1 MRSSTSTLA
10 LLFATLFLDSASASC
25 GHGTSLLKRKVNYKR
40 QEGGEAV
47 KVVEVG
53 QFGYIGSVGPTNW
66 AALAAENGDCAVSKQ
81 QSPIDV
87 TNTST
92 TLVAPGA
99 LDIKFP
105 NVAAAEFE
113 NIGTTIEVVMEGKGA
128 ETIVDGKAFELK
140 QFHFHSPSEHTVNG
154 EYFPLE
160 MHMVHE
166 AADGAIA
173 VIAAQFQLSETGETT
188 SLLTSVVEKIGAI
201 SAPGSVTETGAL
213 DFAPLVD
220 VLSKQSLS
228 TYAGSLTTP
237 PCAEGLTFFIT
248 TEQLALNV
256 ATFNQIKA
264 VVGFNA
270 RFTQNVVGQDNL
282 LAASA
287 KVVAQVEAAAGGAE
301 AVVAAPV
308 AEAAEPA
315 AEVAEPVAEAA
326 KPAVAEGAASTATGS
341 NVITA
346 GSLGEA
352 SEIVKGLT
360 GLDLGALLGN

>member
-1 MRSSTSTLA
+1 MKSSASTLA

-47 KVVEVG
+47 KTVEVG
-53 QFGYIGSVGPTNW
+53 QFGYIGAVGPTNW
-66 AALAAENGDCAVSKQ
+66 AALAPENGDCAVSKQ

-92 TLVAPGA
+92 TLVAPGTLA
-99 LDIKFP
+99 ITIP
-105 NVAAAEFE
+105 NVEAAEFE

-128 ETIVDGKAFELK
+128 ETVVGGKAFELK

-201 SAPGSVTETGAL
+201 SAPGSVTETGPL

-220 VLSKQSLS
+220 ILSKQSLH

-237 PCAEGLTFFIT
+237 PCAEGLSFFIT
-248 TEQLALNV
+248 TEQLPLNV

-270 RFTQNVVGQDNL
+270 RFTQNTVGQDNL

-287 KVVAQVEAAAGGAE
+287 KTVATVEAAAGGAE
-301 AVVAAPV
+301 AVIAAPV
-308 AEAAEPA
+308 AE
-315 AEVAEPVAEAA
+315 VA
-326 KPAVAEGAASTATGS
+326 KPAVVAEGVAAEKGAGASS

>member
-1 MRSSTSTLA
+1 MRSSTSTFA
-10 LLFATLFLDSASASC
+10 ILFATLFLDNASASC

-40 QEGGEAV
+40 EEGGEAK

-66 AALAAENGDCAVSKQ
+66 AALSAENGDCAVSKQ

-87 TNTST
+87 TNTTT
-92 TLVAPGA
+92 TLVAPGTLA
-99 LDIKFP
+99 ITIP
-105 NVAAAEFE
+105 NVEAAEFE

-128 ETIVDGKAFELK
+128 QTVVGGKTFELK

-166 AADGAIA
+166 ATDGAIA
-173 VIAAQFQLSETGETT
+173 VIAAQFQLSETGETI
-188 SLLTSVVEKIGAI
+188 SLLTSVISKIGAI
-201 SAPGSVTETGAL
+201 SAPGSITETGPL
-213 DFAPLVD
+213 DFAPLVQA
-220 VLSKQSLS
+220 LSSQSLS
-228 TYAGSLTTP
+228 NYAGSLTTP
-237 PCAEGLTFFIT
+237 PCAEGLQFFIT
-248 TEQLALNV
+248 TQQLPLDV

-287 KVVAQVEAAAGGAE
+287 VTVGAVELALAGGQAR
-301 AVVAAPV
+301 VVAPV
-308 AEAAEPA
+308 AEGGKAVVTEGAPVAAPA
-315 AEVAEPVAEAA
+315 AHVAPQVAA
-326 KPAVAEGAASTATGS
+326 PQVHTASNMGD
-341 NVITA
+341 
-346 GSLGEA
+346 A
-352 SEIVKGLT
+352 SQIVKSLT
-360 GLDLGALLGN
+360 GLDLGSLLKAN